1 LAILVT
7 GAAGFIGSYF
17 LNEAL
22 GKGEDVVAY
31 DINPPDP
38 RLVGPINKLTVV
50 RGDILNLKEISRTI
64 KDYGIKEIVHLA
76 SLLTSPS
83 QKDPMKAIDVNI
95 KGTLSVLEASRLS
108 GIDRIVFASSQA
120 VYGHTAEQPIDED
133 HPKNPC
139 TIYGIS
145 KLASELLGMNYN
157 ELYGMR
163 FIALRFPLVYGVG
176 KTRGFNVIEQLI
188 ESGSATVRGDQKYEP
203 LYVKDAARAL
213 FLALRAQGIKHHVFN
228 IGSGQMLSLW
238 EMVGII
244 KKFVPIASIKIEAGR
259 DLSYCTRG
267 PLNCE
272 RARRELL
279 FEPVYDFERGVED
292 YLIMLNRRSG

>member
-17 LNEAL
+17 LSKAL
-22 GKGEDVVAY
+22 REGEDVVAY
-31 DINPPDP
+31 DINPPNP
-38 RLVGPINKLTVV
+38 RLVGSVDGLTVV
-50 RGDILNLKEISRTI
+50 RGNVLDLRGISRTI
-64 KDYGIKEIVHLA
+64 EDYGIKEVVHLA

-95 KGTLSVLEASRLS
+95 KGTLSVLEASRLF

-120 VYGHTAEQPIDED
+120 VYGHTSEQPIDEE

-157 ELYGMR
+157 ELYGMS
-163 FIALRFPLVYGVG
+163 FIALRFPLVYGMG
-176 KTRGFNVIEQLI
+176 KARGFNIIEQLI

-203 LYVKDAARAL
+203 LYVKDAAKAL
-213 FLALRAQGIKHHVFN
+213 FLALRARGIKHHIFN

-238 EMVGII
+238 EMVEII
-244 KKFVPIASIKIEAGR
+244 KKFVPTASIKIEAGR
-259 DLSYCTRG
+259 DPSYCTRG

-272 RARRELL
+272 RARRELS
-279 FEPVYDFERGVED
+279 FEPMYDFEKGVED
-292 YLIMLNRRSG
+292 YFIMLNRKPN